1 MEISKSEFEKF
12 LSVATSSQVEVY
24 EKVAPCLTTA
34 YEECKTDIL
43 GHEGTQAAEDGQHE
57 QLTVAVKRW
66 VCLKAF
72 LSIFRQLDLVLTPTG
87 FGVVSTNQMAPASKQ
102 RVDALIGQLRDGI
115 LVAEGQLLENLFGIS
130 GWGASPQAL
139 EKIDNLFFDFRM
151 LRKYQGPAA
160 SHLDWQPAQRLIG
173 EADEM
178 LRRKLSNE
186 YMESLLN
193 KVRSGS
199 CEAAD
204 LTIIFICRRIISM
217 WIAGD
222 QEGVKLKMRR
232 LLATLDANLETYSIY
247 AQHGYP
253 VNHHE
258 NFQNTQHASAF
269 IFG

>member
-1 MEISKSEFEKF
+1 MEITKSEFEKI
-12 LSVATSSQVEVY
+12 LSVATSSQVEVF
-24 EKVAPCLTTA
+24 EKVQPYLATA
-34 YEECKTDIL
+34 YEECKTDVL
-43 GHEGTQAAEDGQHE
+43 GDVGTQAAEDNQHE
-57 QLTVAVKRW
+57 LLTKAVKQW

-72 LSIFRQLDLVLTPTG
+72 LSVFRQLDLVLTPTG
-87 FGVVSTNQMAPASKQ
+87 FGVVSTNQMVPASKQ
-102 RVDALIGQLRDGI
+102 RVDALVGHLRDGMLI
-115 LVAEGQLLENLFGIS
+115 AHGQLVGNLFCITE
-130 GWGASPQAL
+130 WGNSPQAK
-139 EKIDNLFFDFRM
+139 ENVDNLFFDFRM
-151 LRKYQGPAA
+151 LQKYQGPAA
-160 SHLDWQPAQRLIG
+160 SHLDWQAAQRLIG

-186 YMESLLN
+186 YMESLLSH
-193 KVRSGS
+193 VRCGS
-199 CEAAD
+199 CAD
-204 LTIIFICRRIISM
+204 ADRTVISLCRQIISM